1 MSERNDITDIDGN
14 KDAVRLSLGD
24 GATAMAGQANA
35 AKTGASWSGRWQ
47 DLLDRFTALSG
58 RQKLILGVASAAVV
72 AALLSFVIT
81 SDGRGGYKVLY
92 SNLNDR
98 DGGAI
103 VNALQQMNVPYKFT
117 ESGTA
122 IMVPDNFVHETRLKL
137 AGQGLPK
144 SGFVGFEVLENQK
157 LGTSQ
162 FVEQLN
168 YQRALEGE
176 LSRSIATMA
185 QVKTARVHL
194 AIPKQTS
201 FVRDKEKPTASVMV
215 TMYPGRFLDQ
225 EQVVAITHLVGSS
238 VPNLGPQ
245 QVTVIDQDGNM
256 LAPREKREDTMDVA
270 QQKYVSELESAYA
283 KRIMALVEPIAGVDN
298 VKAQVTLNMAFD
310 EKSLVREVYGKNSA
324 PNEASI
330 RSQQSVES
338 SGQQNASGAVP
349 GALTNQSPVQPIAPL
364 AGPLADNNEARQL
377 QPPSNGEPGN
387 SSFKKE
393 NTINYEVDREIE
405 NIKFGKSHLNRLSAA
420 VVLNYKTA
428 PGSDKKATVPY
439 SDKELEDIRETVRRG
454 IGFDEARG
462 DSFSLTNIPFNDAEA
477 EMPLYQQPGFMEM
490 LQTVLKF
497 LLLFTAIVLAYIA
510 FNRLL
515 FAKRQ
520 PPPAPVEPEFIREP
534 ERPEPPPE
542 PVKSEQEIAAEA
554 RAAREAEEEALR
566 KEYAE
571 LVAYATDFT
580 RREPQIAANLL
591 KNWMQGKSFDP
602 DWDQLDADQKGAI

>member
-1 MSERNDITDIDGN
+1 MSERNDTTAIDSN
-14 KDAVRLSLGD
+14 QDAVRLSIGG
-24 GATAMAGQANA
+24 GAAGGSAQNKARQTA
-35 AKTGASWSGRWQ
+35 SLEGRWQ
-47 DLLDRFTALSG
+47 ELRNRFSALNG
-58 RQKLILGVASAAVV
+58 RQKLILGAATAAVV
-72 AALLSFVIT
+72 AALIAFSFT

-117 ESGTA
+117 EGGTA
-122 IMVPDNFVHETRLKL
+122 IMVPDPFVHETRLKL

-144 SGFVGFEVLENQK
+144 SGYVGFEVLENQK

-215 TMYPGRFLDQ
+215 TMYPGRYLDQ

-245 QVTVIDQDGNM
+245 NVTVIDQDGNM
-256 LAPREKREDTMDVA
+256 LAPRDKREDTMDVA
-270 QQKYVSELESAYA
+270 QQKYISELEAAYA
-283 KRIMALVEPIAGVDN
+283 KRIMALVEPVAGPDN
-298 VKAQVTLNMAFD
+298 VRAQVTLNIAFD

-349 GALTNQSPVQPIAPL
+349 GALTNQAPVQPIAPL

-377 QPPSNGEPGN
+377 QPPSNQGGEN

-428 PGSDKKATVPY
+428 PGSDKKSTVPY
-439 SDKELEDIRETVRRG
+439 TDKELEDIRETVRRG

-477 EMPLYQQPGFMEM
+477 DMPLYQQPGFMEM
-490 LQTVLKF
+490 MQMVLKF
-497 LLLFTAIVLAYIA
+497 LLLFTVIVLAYVA

-520 PPPAPVEPEFIREP
+520 AKTEIVEPEFIRP
-534 ERPEPPPE
+534 PEPPKPVVPE
-542 PVKSEQEIAAEA
+542 KSAAELAAEA
-554 RAAREAEEEALR
+554 KALKEAEDAELR
-566 KEYAE
+566 KEYEE
-571 LVAYATDFT
+571 LVAYATDFA
-580 RREPQIAANLL
+580 RREPQISANLL
-591 KNWMQGKSFDP
+591 KNWMQGKNLDP
-602 DWDQLDADQKGAI
+602 DWDGLDAKPARGGA

>member
-1 MSERNDITDIDGN
+1 MSERNDTTAIDSN
-14 KDAVRLSLGD
+14 QDAVRLSIGG
-24 GATAMAGQANA
+24 GAAGGSAQNKARQTA
-35 AKTGASWSGRWQ
+35 SLEGRWQ
-47 DLLDRFTALSG
+47 ELRNRFSALNG
-58 RQKLILGVASAAVV
+58 RQKLILGAATAAVV
-72 AALLSFVIT
+72 AALIAFSFT

-117 ESGTA
+117 EGGTA
-122 IMVPDNFVHETRLKL
+122 IMVPDPFVHETRLKL

-144 SGFVGFEVLENQK
+144 SGYVGFEVLENQK

-215 TMYPGRFLDQ
+215 TMYPGRYLDQ

-245 QVTVIDQDGNM
+245 NVTVIDQDGNM
-256 LAPREKREDTMDVA
+256 LAPRDKREDTMDVA
-270 QQKYVSELESAYA
+270 QQKYISELEAAYA
-283 KRIMALVEPIAGVDN
+283 KRIMALVEPVAGPDN
-298 VKAQVTLNMAFD
+298 VRAQVTLNIAFD

-349 GALTNQSPVQPIAPL
+349 GALTNQAPVQPIAPL

-377 QPPSNGEPGN
+377 QPPSNQGGEN

-428 PGSDKKATVPY
+428 PGSDKKSTVPY
-439 SDKELEDIRETVRRG
+439 TDKELEDIRETVRRG

-477 EMPLYQQPGFMEM
+477 DMPLYQQPGFMEM
-490 LQTVLKF
+490 IQMVLKF
-497 LLLFTAIVLAYIA
+497 LLLFTVIVLAYVA

-520 PPPAPVEPEFIREP
+520 AKTEIVEPEFIRP
-534 ERPEPPPE
+534 PEPPKPVVPE
-542 PVKSEQEIAAEA
+542 KSAAELAAEA
-554 RAAREAEEEALR
+554 KALKEAEDAELR
-566 KEYAE
+566 KEYEE
-571 LVAYATDFT
+571 LVAYATDFA
-580 RREPQIAANLL
+580 RREPQISANLL
-591 KNWMQGKSFDP
+591 KNWMQGKNLDP
-602 DWDQLDADQKGAI
+602 DWDGLDAKPARGGA

>member
-1 MSERNDITDIDGN
+1 MSERNDTTTIDSN
-14 KDAVRLSLGD
+14 QDAVRLSIGG
-24 GATAMAGQANA
+24 GAA
-35 AKTGASWSGRWQ
+35 GASAQDRARNTTSFEGRWQ
-47 DLLDRFTALSG
+47 EIRNRFSALNG
-58 RQKLILGVASAAVV
+58 RQKLILGGATAAVV
-72 AALLSFVIT
+72 AALIAFTFT

-117 ESGTA
+117 EGGSA
-122 IMVPDNFVHETRLKL
+122 IMVPDPFVHETRLKL

-144 SGFVGFEVLENQK
+144 SGYVGFEVLENQK

-215 TMYPGRFLDQ
+215 TMYPGRYLDP

-245 QVTVIDQDGNM
+245 NVTVIDQDGNM
-256 LAPREKREDTMDVA
+256 LAPRDKREETMDVA
-270 QQKYVSELESAYA
+270 QQKYVSELEAAYA
-283 KRIMALVEPIAGVDN
+283 KRITALVEPVAGADN
-298 VKAQVTLNMAFD
+298 VRAQVTLNVAFD
-310 EKSLVREVYGKNSA
+310 EKSLVREIYGKNSA

-349 GALTNQSPVQPIAPL
+349 GALTNQAPVQPIAPL

-377 QPPSNGEPGN
+377 QPPSNQGSEN

-405 NIKFGKSHLNRLSAA
+405 NIKFGKSRLNRLSAA

-439 SDKELEDIRETVRRG
+439 TDKELDDIRETVRRG

-462 DSFSLTNIPFNDAEA
+462 DSFSLTNIPFNDVEA
-477 EMPLYQQPGFMEM
+477 DMPLYQQPGFMEM
-490 LQTVLKF
+490 MQMVLKF
-497 LLLFTAIVLAYIA
+497 LLLFTAIVLAFIA

-515 FAKRQ
+515 FAKHQ
-520 PPPAPVEPEFIREP
+520 AKSEPIEPELVR
-534 ERPEPPPE
+534 PPE
-542 PVKSEQEIAAEA
+542 PVEPVIPEKSAAELAAEA
-554 RAAREAEEEALR
+554 KALKESEEAALR
-566 KEYAE
+566 KEYEE
-571 LVAYATDFT
+571 LVAYATDFA
-580 RREPQIAANLL
+580 RREPQISANLL
-591 KNWMQGKSFDP
+591 KNWMQGKNLDP
-602 DWDQLDADQKGAI
+602 DWDGLDVKPARGGA